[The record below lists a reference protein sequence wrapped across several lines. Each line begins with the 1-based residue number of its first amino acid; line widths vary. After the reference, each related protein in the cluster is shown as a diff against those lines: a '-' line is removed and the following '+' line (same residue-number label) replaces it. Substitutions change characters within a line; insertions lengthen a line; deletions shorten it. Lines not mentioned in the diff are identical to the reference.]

1 MNKILKK
8 INKLPTLFKIAIV
21 FAIIIIIRFVVMYS
35 ISRSHVENFG
45 NPASCTYYYM
55 TNCGHCT
62 RFTPEWDEF
71 VKTYTGPVKLKK
83 VEASEAGN
91 DLKKYNIQGF
101 PTILFLDDEGN
112 NEIYEGPRTSEGLN
126 KFISENTK

>member
-1 MNKILKK
+1 MNKLFNKW
-8 INKLPTLFKIAIV
+8 NKLSPLFKVAIV
-21 FAIIIIIRFVVMYS
+21 FAIIIIIRVIMMHFS
-35 ISRSHVENFG
+35 LNVENFG

-55 TNCGHCT
+55 NNCGHCT

-101 PTILFLDDEGN
+101 PTVLFLDDDGN
-112 NEIYEGPRTSEGLN
+112 SKIYEGPRTSQGLN
-126 KFISENTK
+126 KFISENTN

>member
-1 MNKILKK
+1 MSAPINLPIYLDYASTTPVDPRVAQKICDHL
-8 INKLPTLFKIAIV
+8 TLDG
-21 FAIIIIIRFVVMYS
+21 
-35 ISRSHVENFG
+35 NFG

-55 TNCGHCT
+55 NNCGHCT
-62 RFTPEWDEF
+62 RFTPEWDQF

-101 PTILFLDDEGN
+101 PTVLFLDDDGN
-112 NEIYEGPRTSEGLN
+112 SKIYEGPRTSQGLN
-126 KFISENTK
+126 KFISENTN